1 MPISDIKCTED
12 EPFELNNKCI
22 KNCNINDIIEKKCI
36 LKYKKNKTEIDNN
49 IKEEDIFLSNIEIGF
64 TSENYNTSDLDNGKE
79 AIIKNDKMTIT
90 LTTSDNQKNNT
101 NNNMT
106 SIDLGDC
113 EKELRKYYN
122 ISNDQKLYMKKI
134 DIEQSGYKIPKVEYD
149 IYCKLNDSNLIKLNL
164 SVCSNI
170 KIDLYVPMKISESLD
185 KLNSSSG
192 YYNDI
197 CYIATSDSGAD
208 ISLKDRKEE
217 YINGKKTICQ
227 DDCDFSDYNDKIE
240 RAQCSCKVKES
251 SSSFSNMIIDKEK
264 LYKNFIDV
272 KNIANINLLICYNQ
286 LFTKKGIV
294 YNIGCYIIIPMIVFH
309 LFTISFFYIKDINT
323 IFEKIKNIV
332 NYIKNPKLF
341 KKGKEKVQDT
351 NNLDNNYDGNLCIN
365 NERNNVLGDDKKKAT
380 IKYCSTKKKNK
391 KRIKNKNNP
400 PKKTKYIK
408 INRSIKNI
416 NNNSINININKK
428 ENNIILESVGKKK
441 DSKNKLK
448 LKNIKKNKKFKN
460 MMDFIDDEINNLP
473 YDLAIKYDK
482 RTYSNYYCSL
492 LRRKHILKLI
502 YFL

>member
-1 MPISDIKCTED
+1 M
-12 EPFELNNKCI
+12 
-22 KNCNINDIIEKKCI
+22 
-36 LKYKKNKTEIDNN
+36 
-49 IKEEDIFLSNIEIGF
+49 
-64 TSENYNTSDLDNGKE
+64 
-79 AIIKNDKMTIT
+79 
-90 LTTSDNQKNNT
+90 
-101 NNNMT
+101 
-106 SIDLGDC
+106 
-113 EKELRKYYN
+113 
-122 ISNDQKLYMKKI
+122 I

-309 LFTISFFYIKDINT
+309 LFTISFF
-323 IFEKIKNIV
+323 V
-332 NYIKNPKLF
+332 
-341 KKGKEKVQDT
+341 
-351 NNLDNNYDGNLCIN
+351 LCFG
-365 NERNNVLGDDKKKAT
+365 L
-380 IKYCSTKKKNK
+380 
-391 KRIKNKNNP
+391 
-400 PKKTKYIK
+400 
-408 INRSIKNI
+408 
-416 NNNSINININKK
+416 
-428 ENNIILESVGKKK
+428 
-441 DSKNKLK
+441 
-448 LKNIKKNKKFKN
+448 
-460 MMDFIDDEINNLP
+460 
-473 YDLAIKYDK
+473 
-482 RTYSNYYCSL
+482 
-492 LRRKHILKLI
+492 
-502 YFL
+502 